1 MLRTCRLWVL
11 FLCISTCTSALVA
24 QPALEMQD
32 TVNWGVVVP
41 DVPPGETA
49 KVAAQITLRNT
60 GTELLRILEVRPSCG
75 CTTAPVATDSLEP
88 GGETTIDVSM
98 NLPIGN
104 GIMHKTL
111 TVRTNAAVN
120 PVRVVD
126 LLVDV
131 QRPLQLSSSF
141 IPFNRGTVGSP
152 IEGAV
157 QFTASGTKKIEIRAT
172 PSQSNVQIL
181 TPMPL
186 VVEPGTTA
194 TLRVAI
200 TPKNVGPFEASVR
213 FTTNVSGY
221 EKFELRGYGSA
232 DAANA
237 ADTAD

>member
-1 MLRTCRLWVL
+1 MLRRHIWWTLAL
-11 FLCISTCTSALVA
+11 FMCVCTSAVVA
-24 QPALEMQD
+24 QPALQMQD

-49 KVAAQITLRNT
+49 KVVAQVNLRNT

-75 CTTAPVATDSLEP
+75 CTTAPVATDTLQP
-88 GGETTIDVSM
+88 GEETTIDVSM

-104 GIMHKTL
+104 GVMHKTL
-111 TVRTNAAVN
+111 TVRTNAATN

-126 LLVDV
+126 LIVDV

-141 IPFNRGTVGSP
+141 IPFNRGTVGKP

-157 QFTASGTKKIEIRAT
+157 QFTASGTKKIEITAT
-172 PSQSNVQIL
+172 PSQSNVTIL

-186 VVEPGTTA
+186 IVEPGTTA
-194 TLRVAI
+194 DLRVAI

-232 DAANA
+232 DPAE
-237 ADTAD
+237 